1 MAIAPCLAALKFQDS
16 GLFGT
21 RLRSSIILPL
31 RSASKYLTNL
41 FCVVYFKKN
50 LFCVR
55 FSVCFSMHSFTL
67 QVIY

>member
-41 FCVVYFKKN
+41 FCV
-50 LFCVR
+50 R
-55 FSVCFSMHSFTL
+55 FSVCFSMHFFTL